1 MSQGSTSYLQIFPSN
16 ITSNT
21 RVSYKNGQPVISFS
35 IGSQDRLLVPNS
47 VRLCGNIAYY
57 KSGSGD
63 AGVVPLVTD
72 AISINPKLSSTAFV
86 DQIVLSSQKHKSVIE
101 HVRHWGRMMSS
112 MLPNVASKQEALGH
126 LGVSTGCLPNVIG
139 NKLQTVNNLNGDSAV
154 SRVTQGNSFCFPLTC
169 GFLSSSEPIS
179 LSEKGSG
186 ISGLSVDVHLLP
198 DSQMFNNA
206 QTFQDAFYQLTELS
220 IICEV
225 INPSMDQLSKM
236 MSATS
241 GVREYNAITSYYQT
255 VSAVNSII
263 NFRLGLSKVLSVF
276 MNFIPSEY
284 LNNLTYDGFAT
295 LPLINDLAAGQIA
308 PVKQVIFL
316 RGGQKLPLEY
326 DINTNVRD
334 QAGSVVADPGLVR
347 EFMNAFVPFM
357 KNHNSQLN
365 PDTNN
370 RVGFTNVQNFC
381 EGGLMFGIGVSMDNI
396 DGNGVNFLSENFGVQ
411 IETGLTS
418 GLSHSAFLFV
428 RSKQTLAFNAQ
439 GLQVIV

>member
-1 MSQGSTSYLQIFPSN
+1 MSSGSTSYLQIFPSN

-35 IGSQDRLLVPNS
+35 VGSQDRLLIPNS

-57 KSGSGD
+57 KSGSG
-63 AGVVPLVTD
+63 ATGVVPLETD
-72 AISINPKLSSTAFV
+72 AISINPKLSSSAFV
-86 DQIVLSSQKHKSVIE
+86 DQLVLSSQKHKSTIE

-112 MLPNVASKQEALGH
+112 MLPNISSKQEAIGS
-126 LGVSTGCLPNVIG
+126 LGVSTNCLPNFKT
-139 NKLQTVNNLNGDSAV
+139 NQLTTVNNENGSSAV
-154 SRVTQGNSFCFPLTC
+154 SRVFEGNNFCFPLTS

-186 ISGLSVDVHLLP
+186 ISGLNIDIHLLP
-198 DSQMFNNA
+198 DAQMFNNA
-206 QTFQDAFYQLTELS
+206 AAFQDAFYQLTDLS

-225 INPSMDQLSKM
+225 VNPSMDQLSQM

-263 NFRLGLSKVLSVF
+263 NFRLGLSNVLSVF

-295 LPLINDLAAGQIA
+295 LPLINNLGSGEIA
-308 PVKQVIFL
+308 PVNQVIFL
-316 RGGQKLPLEY
+316 RGGEKLPLQY

-334 QAGSVVADPGLVR
+334 QVGSVVADPGLVR
-347 EFMNAFVPFM
+347 EFMNSFTPFM
-357 KNHNSQLN
+357 KNHHSQLN
-365 PDTNN
+365 PNTNN
-370 RVGFTNVQNFC
+370 RVGFTDVEEFA
-381 EGGLMFGIGVSMDNI
+381 EGGLTFGIGVAMDSI
-396 DGNGVNFLSENFGVQ
+396 SGTGINFLSENFGVQ
-411 IETGLTS
+411 LETGLTS

-428 RSKQTLAFNAQ
+428 RSRQTLAFNAQ